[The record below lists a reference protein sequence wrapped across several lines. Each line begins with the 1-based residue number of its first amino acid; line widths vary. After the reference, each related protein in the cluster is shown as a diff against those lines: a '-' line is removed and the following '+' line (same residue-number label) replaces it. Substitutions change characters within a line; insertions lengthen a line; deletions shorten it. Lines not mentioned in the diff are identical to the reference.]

1 VFDIPKPIVAN
12 SSMDRLVG
20 NFFVFTIRDA
30 AFHSNSCVGILSI
43 VILFLYQLPCQAGA
57 VLFYL
62 SRLSSVVQISDIV
75 LRDITFLVNRGH
87 TYCR

>member
-12 SSMDRLVG
+12 SSVDKHVG

-30 AFHSNSCVGILSI
+30 AFHSNSCVELLSI
-43 VILFLYQLPCQAGA
+43 VILFPYQLPCQAGA
-57 VLFYL
+57 VVFYL
-62 SRLSSVVQISDIV
+62 SRLSSVVQISDVV
-75 LRDITFLVNRGH
+75 LRDFTFPVNRGH